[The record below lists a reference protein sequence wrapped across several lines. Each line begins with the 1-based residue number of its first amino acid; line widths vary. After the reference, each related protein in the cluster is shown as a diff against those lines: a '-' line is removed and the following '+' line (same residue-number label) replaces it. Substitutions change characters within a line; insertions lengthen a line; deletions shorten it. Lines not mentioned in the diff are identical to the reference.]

1 MKYLLIV
8 VWLLSTGKLFSQTDG
23 TPAPNGPNS
32 NSIIYQR
39 TDTNEVKRVQLYTLD
54 DLRKAEQ
61 EHKDGQ
67 TLTIVGGCLMGTSPI
82 FFIPGLYTTIV
93 GAGFES
99 KGAVIAGATIMCF
112 GVLEFVAGIPLLAVG
127 VPRMHNADEDIE
139 RIQKNLQLRGMIKSN
154 GEIGL
159 ALRF

>member
-8 VWLLSTGKLFSQTDG
+8 ACMLSTGLLLSQSDDL
-23 TPAPNGPNS
+23 PAPTNS
-32 NSIIYQR
+32 VVYLR
-39 TDTNEVKRVQLYTLD
+39 TDTNEVKRVQLYTID

-61 EHKDGQ
+61 EYKEGQ
-67 TLTIVGGCLMGTSPI
+67 TLTIVGGCLMGTSPV
-82 FFIPGLYTTIV
+82 FFVPGLYTTIV
-93 GAGFES
+93 GAGFEN
-99 KGAVIAGATIMCF
+99 KGAVIAGATLMCF